1 MCMSEVKSSAM
12 TLGVLG
18 GVLLALSTTVPSF
31 PLSLGVF
38 NELLPPIATKTTPA
52 SASAT
57 AVSPLVPPKGVP
69 GWLAALCTVGG
80 SVGWILVACAV
91 ARAAALS
98 TRSENNSSSGDKDD
112 DSAYWSIAIVL
123 GVFLALCR
131 GFLSRKWL
139 RGASRLNRQQQRRR
153 WQPDGGEGAD
163 DADDT
168 DDASDE
174 EEPLQGSA
182 RRSGVRRS
190 PRRRHHRHRDRDGSH
205 QASPYQSVFVVFA
218 LYILCAAGLGVLSA
232 LTTSDRCL
240 VVSRILLMSTI
251 PVAEVVAAAPW
262 AARGT
267 DRLVSIAPVFLVLS
281 LLTTTVVNIE

>member
-1 MCMSEVKSSAM
+1 MSEVKSVPDTAM

-18 GVLLALSTTVPSF
+18 GVLLALSTTVPSL
-31 PLSLGVF
+31 PLSLGVALF
-38 NELLPPIATKTTPA
+38 P
-52 SASAT
+52 
-57 AVSPLVPPKGVP
+57 SPSKSGGGRQKKGVP
-69 GWLAALCTVGG
+69 AWLAALCTVGG

-91 ARAAALS
+91 AKAAG
-98 TRSENNSSSGDKDD
+98 SGSDD
-112 DSAYWSIAIVL
+112 DDDGSAYWSAAVVL
-123 GVFLALCR
+123 GVFLAMCR

-139 RGASRLNRQQQRRR
+139 REASRLAARRRKHQQPGDEVEEEEDDDDDSDDASETESGMGASRRTFHRQGR
-153 WQPDGGEGAD
+153 
-163 DADDT
+163 
-168 DDASDE
+168 
-174 EEPLQGSA
+174 
-182 RRSGVRRS
+182 RRS
-190 PRRRHHRHRDRDGSH
+190 PDRRV

-240 VVSRILLMSTI
+240 VVSRVLLLSTI

-267 DRLVSIAPVFLVLS
+267 DRLVSIAPVVLVLS